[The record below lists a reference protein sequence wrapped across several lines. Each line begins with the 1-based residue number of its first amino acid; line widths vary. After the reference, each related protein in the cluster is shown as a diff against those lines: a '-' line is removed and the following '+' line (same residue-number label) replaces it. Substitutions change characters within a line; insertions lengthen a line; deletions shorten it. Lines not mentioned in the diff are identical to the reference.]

1 MKKIGYILAIAA
13 AFTYGFSGVLLK
25 TVLDTGADTHTV
37 LLFRVIIPIP
47 FLVLVAKLRNQNLL
61 IGRVTSPTMGLLG
74 LLLILPWYFSIEATS
89 RLPVGTSTIIIYS
102 FPLISIIALRLIF
115 GVKISKPTFFI
126 SVGGFV
132 GIYLLVGE
140 HNNSLSSLGICLA
153 LLGAASLSFYVI
165 FLNQFAKKLDSLIV
179 TIHTLVFA
187 TIAVFSFTILTKSI
201 VINFDSKTWLSL
213 LGSSLL
219 SAVGM
224 VCFLPMT
231 RALGVSKAI
240 VASNL
245 QPTVTILLARIILAE
260 TLSTVQIFAVIVIL
274 SSVFSLQF
282 VQDQ

>member
-1 MKKIGYILAIAA
+1 MRKIGYILAIAT

-37 LLFRVIIPIP
+37 LLSRVIIPIP
-47 FLVLVAKLRNQNLL
+47 FLVMVAKLRNQSLF

-89 RLPVGTSTIIIYS
+89 RLPVGTSTIII
-102 FPLISIIALRLIF
+102 L
-115 GVKISKPTFFI
+115 

-187 TIAVFSFTILTKSI
+187 TIAVFSFTLLTKPI

-219 SAVGM
+219 SALGM

-231 RALGVSKAI
+231 RALGVSKAL

-245 QPTVTILLARIILAE
+245 QPIVTILLARVILAE

-274 SSVFSLQF
+274 CSVFSLQF